1 MSRFESEALNPRG
14 LSGESTASAKA
25 DGRRTDTR
33 RRIHDVALE
42 VFAEVGYERGSLLQ
56 IAERLGITR
65 PALYYHY
72 RSKGDILA
80 AIHAELALSVDAI
93 IEWAR
98 SQPAGRAARHETL
111 RRLSD
116 LLRGPWGTFSR
127 FAQASEAAM
136 RDLPAAEE
144 YTRRMEAIGDLL
156 APTADPAGR
165 IRGRLALSAL
175 FMAATNGDQLGG
187 AIEQRTDAALVIAF
201 DLTQ

>member
-1 MSRFESEALNPRG
+1 VS
-14 LSGESTASAKA
+14 STGNDRRTDSSTKV

-33 RRIHDVALE
+33 RRIHAAALE
-42 VFAEVGYERGSLLQ
+42 VFAEVGYERGTLSQ
-56 IAERLGITR
+56 IADRLGITR

-72 RSKGDILA
+72 RSKEDILA

-93 IEWAR
+93 IEWSRA
-98 SQPAGRAARHETL
+98 QPATRPTRKETL
-111 RRLSD
+111 RRLND

-144 YTRRMEAIGDLL
+144 FTTRITAIGDLL

-175 FMAATNGDQLGG
+175 FLAATQGDQLGSTL
-187 AIEQRTDAALVIAF
+187 EQRTDAALTIAF
-201 DLTQ
+201 DLIR

>member
-1 MSRFESEALNPRG
+1 VTQT
-14 LSGESTASAKA
+14 SGKV

-42 VFAEVGYERGSLLQ
+42 VFAEAGYERGTLLQ

-72 RSKGDILA
+72 RSKEDILT
-80 AIHAELALSVDAI
+80 AIHAELTLSVDAI
-93 IEWAR
+93 IDWSRA
-98 SQPAGRAARHETL
+98 QPAGRATRHETL

-136 RDLPAAEE
+136 RDLSAAEE
-144 YTRRMEAIGDLL
+144 YAQRMDAIGDLL

-165 IRGRLALSAL
+165 IRGRLALAAL
-175 FMAATNGDQLGG
+175 FMAATDGERLRGTV
-187 AIEQRTDAALVIAF
+187 EQRTEAALSIAF
-201 DLTQ
+201 SLTS